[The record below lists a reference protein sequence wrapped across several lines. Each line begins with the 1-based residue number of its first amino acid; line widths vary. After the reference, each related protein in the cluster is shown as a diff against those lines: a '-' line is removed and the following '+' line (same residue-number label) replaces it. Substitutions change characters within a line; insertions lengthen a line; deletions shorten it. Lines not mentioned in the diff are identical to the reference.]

1 MTNIHHLS
9 ICTILT
15 AVLSPPSMV
24 LGQVD
29 DYQPKQV
36 LRNPIRAITNPPI
49 AAVDDAEI
57 DGDEL
62 VIGVEVNGE
71 ARAYPINQLT
81 GPRREIIN
89 DKLGGQAIAA
99 TW

>member
-1 MTNIHHLS
+1 MTNIRLMS
-9 ICTILT
+9 ICGLLT
-15 AVLSPPSMV
+15 VVLYAHSTV

-49 AAVDDAEI
+49 AAADDAEI

-89 DKLGGQAIAA
+89 DHLGGKAIAA